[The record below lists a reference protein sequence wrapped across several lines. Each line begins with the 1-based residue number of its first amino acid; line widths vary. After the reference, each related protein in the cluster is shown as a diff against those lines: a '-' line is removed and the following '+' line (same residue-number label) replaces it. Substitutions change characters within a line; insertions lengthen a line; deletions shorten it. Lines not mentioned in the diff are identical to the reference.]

1 MFFINLEKQ
10 ERKKM
15 IKIIEKHL
23 KNYHNYKVA
32 AINIKKQLER
42 LLPSQRSTEG
52 TKIGISTKGLEKLED
67 ELTELEIL
75 MESIERAIAE
85 LSPIEKEFI
94 QYRYFN
100 NWSIDKSAMEI
111 GYNDKALFTIRNQVM
126 DKLIISL
133 GGLVF
138 AEFPEETRKI
148 N

>member
-1 MFFINLEKQ
+1 MFFIDLDKQ

-23 KNYHNYKVA
+23 KNYNNYKVA
-32 AINIKKQLER
+32 AINIKKQIER
-42 LLPSQRSTEG
+42 LLPPQKMPEG
-52 TKIGISTKGLEKLED
+52 TRRVTAVGNHEILEN

-75 MESIERAIAE
+75 MASIERAIAE
-85 LSPIEKEFI
+85 LSSIEKEFI

-100 NWSIDKSAMEI
+100 SWSIEKSAMEI
-111 GYNDKALFTIRNQVM
+111 GYNDKALFTIRNQAM

-138 AEFPEETRKI
+138 TEFSKETEKI

>member
-1 MFFINLEKQ
+1 MFFINLDKQ

-32 AINIKKQLER
+32 AVNIKKQIER
-42 LLPSQRSTEG
+42 LSSSQRSMEG
-52 TKIGISTKGLEKLED
+52 TKIGFSTDRLEKLED
-67 ELTELEIL
+67 ELTELEVL

-85 LSPIEKEFI
+85 LSSIEKEFI

-111 GYNDKALFTIRNQVM
+111 GYNDKALFTIRNQAM

-138 AEFPEETRKI
+138 TEFPEETRKI